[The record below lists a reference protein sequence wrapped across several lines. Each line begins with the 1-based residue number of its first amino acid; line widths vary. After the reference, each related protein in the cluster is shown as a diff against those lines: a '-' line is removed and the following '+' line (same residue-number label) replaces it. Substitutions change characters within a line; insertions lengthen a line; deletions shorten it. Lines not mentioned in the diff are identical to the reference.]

1 VLAFP
6 EVTRV
11 QMPHGS
17 VVEHDDEGRLRR
29 WIAPAGTTIAEV
41 TAEGVTLDL
50 AGVHDRAITVGG
62 PIEEHAVLGPVQLVR
77 VGYERGETVVARV
90 AATDWSI
97 PARIPAIDAPARVPA
112 GAGTVLLNVLALAA
126 QAAGRTLRYAGPYP
140 TAALWRSLQEC
151 FRPVTTGEDVD
162 AATLEARFT
171 EGQVERAFA
180 GDVREV
186 PVDFAPAPFERVQV
200 APRAVVHLRDG
211 VERLYLGGLS
221 WGRAGARRLVTEGD
235 AVRAELWIG
244 GSPWAEVAVLDLEG
258 RLVTGP
264 RALPSV
270 RSAALGK
277 AFPPALL
284 EALGELI
291 ADDEPPLLASAMRE
305 VLREVQVVWGDP
317 GADVARPIG
326 GVLVVHAG
334 LWERLGGGPPAA
346 LAAALASALTPPI
359 KLLAQ
364 QKLETIPLGERVH

>member
-1 VLAFP
+1 
-6 EVTRV
+6 
-11 QMPHGS
+11 MPHGS
-17 VVEHDDEGRLRR
+17 VVEHDDDGSLRR
-29 WIAPAGTTIAEV
+29 WIAPAGTTIAELD
-41 TAEGVTLDL
+41 AEGVLLDL
-50 AGVHDRAITVGG
+50 AGVHDRPITVGG
-62 PIEEHAVLGPVQLVR
+62 PLEDHAVLGPVQVVR
-77 VGYERGETVVARV
+77 VSYERGESAVARV
-90 AATDWSI
+90 AATDWRR

-126 QAAGRTLRYAGPYP
+126 QAAGRNLRYAGPYP
-140 TAALWRSLQEC
+140 TAALWASLNET
-151 FRPVTTGEDVD
+151 FRPVAQGEDVD

-171 EGQVERAFA
+171 DGAAQRAFA
-180 GDVREV
+180 GDAREV
-186 PVDFAPAPFERVQV
+186 PVDFAPAPFERVQI

-211 VERLYLGGLS
+211 VERLYLGGLA
-221 WGRAGARRLVTEGD
+221 WGRGGARRIVTEGD

-244 GSPWAEVAVLDLEG
+244 GAPWAEVAVLDLAG
-258 RLVTGP
+258 KLVTGP
-264 RALPSV
+264 RPLPPV

-291 ADDEPPLLASAMRE
+291 ADDEPPLLAAAMRE

-346 LAAALASALTPPI
+346 LAAALAAALTPPI

-364 QKLETIPLGERVH
+364 QKLETIPLGVRVH